1 MKYFKEK
8 ELQEIARENSKTI
21 VIRTYN
27 NGNSN
32 DERREATPEE
42 QENIYK
48 LLYAGL
54 LAINF
59 KHGKEYQGV
68 MDACEYAGHMFLP
81 EGTNCYDTIYLPL
94 FYFWHNNKDS
104 ED

>member
-1 MKYFKEK
+1 MKYYQET
-8 ELQEIARENSKTI
+8 ELQEIAREKSKTI

-32 DERREATPEE
+32 DERRDATPEE

-59 KHGKEYQGV
+59 RHGKEYQGV
-68 MDACEYAGHMFLP
+68 MDACEYAGHLFLP
-81 EGTNCYDTIYLPL
+81 ENTNCYDTIYLPL
-94 FYFWHNNKDS
+94 YNFWYENNS